1 MIDLAAYLGLFVA
14 ALAAAT
20 ILPMQ
25 SEAVLVGMLLTEN
38 YPVIGLITFASLGN
52 VLGSAAN
59 WSLGRWIE
67 RFRHRSWFP
76 ASERAMERAQGW
88 YRRYGRWS
96 LLASWLP
103 IVGDPITVVAGTLR
117 EPLPTFLL
125 LVAVAKIGRYV
136 VLAVAT
142 TSLAS

>member
-1 MIDLAAYLGLFVA
+1 MFDLAAYFGLFLA
-14 ALAAAT
+14 AFAAAT

-25 SEAVLVGMLLTEN
+25 SEAVLVGMLLTES
-38 YPVIGLITFASLGN
+38 YPAAALVAVASLGN
-52 VLGSAAN
+52 VFGSLVN
-59 WSLGRWIE
+59 WGLGRWIE
-67 RFRHRSWFP
+67 RFRHRRWFP
-76 ASERAMERAQGW
+76 VGESAMARAQSW

-103 IVGDPITVVAGTLR
+103 VVGDPITVVAGALR

-125 LVAVAKIGRYV
+125 LVAIAKVGRYA
-136 VLAVAT
+136 VLALAA